1 VSWCSTPDARGIFW
15 MNVPPGLAA
24 AIALGRLLPR
34 ARQQRT
40 RHRIDGTEGYRPS

>member
-1 VSWCSTPDARGIFW
+1 
-15 MNVPPGLAA
+15 VPAGLAA

-40 RHRIDGTEGYRPS
+40 RHRIDALG